1 MKRRITYYKLLLQR
15 SEDEVTR
22 KVVMAQKENILPGDF
37 YIQVRE
43 NMATLSITE
52 SDLLLN
58 SEETLKQIL
67 DDKISKAAFS
77 YLLTRADKHSKTR
90 NSLYSNMNGC
100 SYLKNPRFT
109 TDISRLL
116 FMLQTRTYGVKNNF
130 RNHYKNE
137 DLWCPL
143 CSGEG
148 ENLEKQIDNQE
159 HLFECTVLVGSP
171 DNLPCVYEDIF
182 SENLE
187 TLLIAGQVS
196 QEILLTRDI
205 LLDN

>member
-1 MKRRITYYKLLLQR
+1 
-15 SEDEVTR
+15 
-22 KVVMAQKENILPGDF
+22 MAQKENILPGDF

-100 SYLKNPRFT
+100 SYLKNPRFS